1 MDNHNFLPDVNN
13 YEDDYFKCE
22 YCENMS
28 TSQEIFLVENKNK
41 FKIIRR
47 KISSIKEELDQA
59 SIQIKGESFNEYFL
73 IFNSPPKL
81 SSVELAK
88 NQIRQYDKSFSYF
101 CNQHTFGH
109 RCFICRIHFNF
120 RRKVKL
126 KWKVKFKNKVNIK
139 RRKVN
144 LKMRRGKCE
153 TIYCFYNLIILLFV
167 AFDYSVC
174 VIWTLYCM

>member
-28 TSQEIFLVENKNK
+28 TFQEIFLVENKNK
-41 FKIIRR
+41 SKIIRERDQVVYDDSLIFQDSDILKQDLFHEYKFILEGSDQYR

-73 IFNSPPKL
+73 IFNNPPKL

-101 CNQHTFGH
+101 CNQHSFGH

-120 RRKVKL
+120 SRKVKL
-126 KWKVKFKNKVNIK
+126 K
-139 RRKVN
+139 
-144 LKMRRGKCE
+144 
-153 TIYCFYNLIILLFV
+153 
-167 AFDYSVC
+167 
-174 VIWTLYCM
+174 